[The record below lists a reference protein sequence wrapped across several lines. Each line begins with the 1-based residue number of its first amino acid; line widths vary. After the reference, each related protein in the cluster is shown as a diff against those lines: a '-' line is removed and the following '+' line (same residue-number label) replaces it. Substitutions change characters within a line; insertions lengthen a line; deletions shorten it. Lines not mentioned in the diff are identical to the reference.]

1 MSWFE
6 RPEFGA
12 NVGLID
18 EIYRQYLDNPESV
31 SPAWRDFFAENES
44 RDDGAEETAEAGDT
58 AEGRV
63 EAEGGEPPRESAA
76 PPTPQEAPPAKAP
89 AKEPTAEKPAA
100 KAEDKPKPAAKAED
114 KAGPKA
120 KAKPE
125 GDGKAEPELVPLRGA
140 AARIVEAME
149 ASREVPTATS
159 VRTVPARLLE
169 VNRSVLNGHLRR
181 RQGGKVSFTHM
192 IAYAVVKALEAV
204 PVMTTMYREVDG
216 KPNAARPPHVNL
228 GLAVDTRRPDGS
240 RTLLVPNIKQA
251 DTLDFA
257 GFVRAYEE
265 LIGKVKANKLA
276 VADFADTTL
285 TITNPGTIGTVLSVP
300 RLMAGQSAIIGVG
313 AIDYPAEYQGAD
325 PDTLAGMG
333 IGKVITLTSTYDHR
347 VIQGAESGEF
357 LARMHRLLLGEDDFY
372 GELFRAM
379 TVPYVPVQ
387 WHKDEKPGEDS
398 LDNVE
403 KQAGVLQLINLYR
416 VRGHLIANLD
426 PLKAKPPQMHPELDP
441 ASYGF
446 TIWDL
451 ERRFVTGGLAG
462 QRELPLGEILHILRD
477 AYCRTGTVEYM
488 HNAHTDEKQWIQ
500 EHVEGVPQELPK
512 DDQLQI
518 LHKLNEAE
526 AFERFL
532 HNKYTGHKRFSLEGG
547 ESLIPMLDAV
557 LDEAADAGMEGTVI
571 GMSHRGRLNVLANT
585 VGKSYGEIFGEFEG
599 NLDPTLTQGSGDV
612 KYHLGA
618 VGKHVA
624 RSGKEVR
631 VEVASNPSHLEA
643 VNPVV
648 EGIARAKQDLLDR
661 GEEAPVL
668 PILIHGDAAFAG
680 QGVVAETLN
689 LSQLRGYR
697 TGGTVH
703 IVVNNQVGFTT
714 SPDYGRSST
723 YATDVAK
730 MIQAPIFHVNGD
742 DPEACVRVARLAFE
756 FRQAF
761 KKDVVIDMWCY
772 RRYGHNEADE
782 PSFTQPLM
790 YERIKNRRPVR
801 KLYTEA
807 LVNRGDLSIEDAE
820 QSLEDFR
827 QRLQQAFDD
836 THDEEDGQVAKV
848 ELERPA
854 PMAADPAVDT
864 TVDRDHPRPA
874 PGQADDG
881 PGRLRRPPQARQ
893 VAGAAGRGAG
903 AQRRRLGPR
912 RGPGP
917 RVAAHRGP
925 HHPAVRPGHPAGH
938 LQPAPLGPGRPDHRR
953 AVHPAGQP
961 GRGPGQVLR
970 LRQPAQRVRGHGLR
984 VRLLGG
990 QPRGAGA
997 VGGPV
1002 RRLRQR
1008 RPDHRRPVH
1017 LGRRGQVGPA
1027 LQPGPAAPPRV
1038 RGPGAR
1044 ALQRPPGALP
1054 RPRRRGQH
1062 AGRLPLH
1069 PGPVLPPAAPPGPA
1083 GQPQAADRDDPQVAA
1098 AAAGG
1103 PLHGRAAHH
1112 RPVPRGLPRPRPA
1125 VPRRGQPGAAL
1136 RRQGLLRAGQAARR
1150 RGAGPG
1156 GHPPGRAA
1164 VPVPGR
1170 GAPGPARRLPQRR
1183 AHRLGP
1189 GGAGEHGRLALR
1201 AAQGRAGA
1209 GAAAGA
1215 GLPRRGRGP
1224 GGRQPDPA
1232 PAGAAGTT
1240 RPRVRRVK
1248 VGEPGSATKEV
1259 PP

>member
-1 MSWFE
+1 MGWFE

-31 SPAWRDFFAENES
+31 SPAWRDFFAENEP
-44 RDDGAEETAEAGDT
+44 DGYEDPAATEATAPA
-58 AEGRV
+58 
-63 EAEGGEPPRESAA
+63 
-76 PPTPQEAPPAKAP
+76 TPKEAPPAEEPAPEAEPEPKA
-89 AKEPTAEKPAA
+89 EPEPQAEAEAEA
-100 KAEDKPKPAAKAED
+100 KAAA
-114 KAGPKA
+114 
-120 KAKPE
+120 PE
-125 GDGKAEPELVPLRGA
+125 GDGRAAPELVPLRGA

-192 IAYAVVKALEAV
+192 IAYAVVKAVEAV

-216 KPNAARPPHVNL
+216 KPNAARPAHLNL

-257 GFVRAYEE
+257 AFVHAYEE
-265 LIGKVKANKLA
+265 LIAKVKANKLTM
-276 VADFADTTL
+276 ADFADTTL

-357 LARMHRLLLGEDDFY
+357 LAKLHRLLLGEDDFY
-372 GELFRAM
+372 AELFRSM
-379 TVPYVPVQ
+379 TVPYVPVL
-387 WHKDEKPGEDS
+387 WRKDEKPSEDS
-398 LDNVE
+398 LESVE
-403 KQAGVLQLINLYR
+403 KQARVLQLINLYR

-451 ERRFVTGGLAG
+451 DRRFVTGGLAD

-488 HNAHTDEKQWIQ
+488 HNAQTDEKQWIQ

-512 DDQLQI
+512 EDQLQI
-518 LHKLNEAE
+518 LHKLGEAE

-557 LDEAADAGMEGTVI
+557 LDAAADDGMEGTVI

-624 RSGKEVR
+624 RSGREVR

-648 EGIARAKQDLLDR
+648 EGIARARQDQLDR

-790 YERIKNRRPVR
+790 YERIKQRRPVR

-807 LVNRGDLSIEDAE
+807 LVNRGDITIEDAE
-820 QSLEDFR
+820 RSLEAFR

-836 THDEEDGQVAKV
+836 THDEDDGQVPKV

-864 TVDRDHPRPA
+864 AVDRTTLDQLLVKLTTVPEGFNAHPKLTRWLEQRA
-874 PGQADDG
+874 GALERNAVDWALGEALAFGALLEEGRTIRLSGQDTRRGTFSQRHSVLVDQQTGEQYTPLANLGEGQGKFFVYDSLLSEFAAMGFEYGYSVANPDALVLWEAQFGDFVNGAQIIVDQFLSAAEDKWGQRSSLVLLLPHGFEGQG
-881 PGRLRRPPQARQ
+881 PEHSSARLERFLDLAAEDNMQ
-893 VAGAAGRGAG
+893 VAY
-903 AQRRRLGPR
+903 PST
-912 RGPGP
+912 
-917 RVAAHRGP
+917 
-925 HHPAVRPGHPAGH
+925 
-938 LQPAPLGPGRPDHRR
+938 
-953 AVHPAGQP
+953 
-961 GRGPGQVLR
+961 
-970 LRQPAQRVRGHGLR
+970 PAQYF
-984 VRLLGG
+984 
-990 QPRGAGA
+990 
-997 VGGPV
+997 
-1002 RRLRQR
+1002 
-1008 RPDHRRPVH
+1008 H
-1017 LGRRGQVGPA
+1017 L
-1027 LQPGPAAPPRV
+1027 
-1038 RGPGAR
+1038 
-1044 ALQRPPGALP
+1044 
-1054 RPRRRGQH
+1054 
-1062 AGRLPLH
+1062 
-1069 PGPVLPPAAPPGPA
+1069 
-1083 GQPQAADRDDPQVAA
+1083 
-1098 AAAGG
+1098 
-1103 PLHGRAAHH
+1103 
-1112 RPVPRGLPRPRPA
+1112 
-1125 VPRRGQPGAAL
+1125 L
-1136 RRQGLLRAGQAARR
+1136 RRQ
-1150 RGAGPG
+1150 
-1156 GHPPGRAA
+1156 
-1164 VPVPGR
+1164 
-1170 GAPGPARRLPQRR
+1170 
-1183 AHRLGP
+1183 
-1189 GGAGEHGRLALR
+1189 ALR
-1201 AAQGRAGA
+1201 ANRKPLVVMTPKSLLRLPAARSTAEQLTAGQFFEV
-1209 GAAAGA
+1209 
-1215 GLPRRGRGP
+1215 L
-1224 GGRQPDPA
+1224 PDPEG
-1232 PAGAAGTT
+1232 PS
-1240 RPRVRRVK
+1240 PDSVRRVLACSGK
-1248 VGEPGSATKEV
+1248 VFYELAKRRNDGDLDQVALVRVEQLYPFPAQALRAQLDAYPDAEQVHWVQEEPENMGAWRYLRLKTEQELGVRLEAVTRAEGAAPAAGSPTLHAQEQQELLDRAFAGL
-1259 PP
+1259 

>member
-1 MSWFE
+1 MGWFE

-31 SPAWRDFFAENES
+31 SPAWREFFAENEPQ
-44 RDDGAEETAEAGDT
+44 
-58 AEGRV
+58 
-63 EAEGGEPPRESAA
+63 EAEQTEAAKAPSRSAA
-76 PPTPQEAPPAKAP
+76 PATQREAPPARPSAP
-89 AKEPTAEKPAA
+89 AEPRQATAARAEGPAAAKPAA
-100 KAEDKPKPAAKAED
+100 PASKGQDEATA
-114 KAGPKA
+114 AA
-120 KAKPE
+120 E
-125 GDGKAEPELVPLRGA
+125 GDGKAADLVPLRGA

-149 ASREVPTATS
+149 ASRAVPTATS

-192 IAYAVVKALEAV
+192 IAYAVIRALDAV

-216 KPNAARPPHVNL
+216 KPNAARPEHVNL

-265 LIGKVKANKLA
+265 IVARVKANKLT
-276 VADFADTTL
+276 VKDFADTTL

-313 AIDYPAEYQGAD
+313 AIDYPAEYQGSDPQSLAD
-325 PDTLAGMG
+325 MG
-333 IGKVITLTSTYDHR
+333 IGKVVTLTSTYDHR

-372 GELFRAM
+372 ADVFASM

-387 WHKDEKPGEDS
+387 WHKDEKPSQDS
-398 LDNVE
+398 LEAIE
-403 KQAGVLQLINLYR
+403 KQAHVLQLINLYR

-426 PLKAKPPQMHPELDP
+426 PLKAKPPKMHPELDP

-462 QRELPLGEILHILRD
+462 RRELPLGEILHLLRD

-488 HNAHTDEKQWIQ
+488 HNSHTDEKEWIQ
-500 EHVEGVPQELPK
+500 AHVEGVPHELSK
-512 DDQLQI
+512 EDQLQI
-518 LHKLNEAE
+518 LHKLSETE

-557 LDEAADAGMEGTVI
+557 LDKAADADMEGAVI

-648 EGIARAKQDLLDR
+648 EGIARARQDQLDR

-668 PILIHGDAAFAG
+668 PVLIHGDAAFAG

-742 DPEACVRVARLAFE
+742 DPEACVRVARLAFD

-790 YERIKNRRPVR
+790 YERIKARRPVR

-807 LVNRGDLSIEDAE
+807 LVNRGDLSVEDAE
-820 QSLEDFR
+820 RSLEEFR

-836 THDEEDGQVAKV
+836 TRGEEDSQVAKV

-864 TVDRDHPRPA
+864 TVDRATLDQLLVKLTTVPDGFNVHPKLSRWLEQRAGALERNAVDWALGEALAYGSLLQEGRTIRLSGQDTRRGTFSQRHSALVDQRTGEQYAPLANLGESQGRFFVYDSLLSEFAAMGFEYGYSVANPDALVLWEAQFGDFVNGAQIIVDQFISAAEDKWGQRSSLVLLLPHGFEGQGPEHSSARLERFLDLAAEDNMQVAYPSTPA
-874 PGQADDG
+874 QYFHL
-881 PGRLRRPPQARQ
+881 LRRQAMRANRKPLIVMTPKSLLRLPAARSTAEQLTGGQFHEVLPDPERPSADQ
-893 VAGAAGRGAG
+893 VTRVLLCSGKVFYELAKRRSGRGVA
-903 AQRRRLGPR
+903 
-912 RGPGP
+912 
-917 RVAAHRGP
+917 RVA
-925 HHPAVRPGHPAGH
+925 
-938 LQPAPLGPGRPDHRR
+938 L
-953 AVHPAGQP
+953 
-961 GRGPGQVLR
+961 
-970 LRQPAQRVRGHGLR
+970 LR
-984 VRLLGG
+984 VEQLY
-990 QPRGAGA
+990 PF
-997 VGGPV
+997 P
-1002 RRLRQR
+1002 
-1008 RPDHRRPVH
+1008 
-1017 LGRRGQVGPA
+1017 
-1027 LQPGPAAPPRV
+1027 
-1038 RGPGAR
+1038 AR
-1044 ALQRPPGALP
+1044 ALRSQLDAYPNARQRLWVQEEPENMGAWRYL
-1054 RPRRRGQH
+1054 
-1062 AGRLPLH
+1062 RLKTEQEL
-1069 PGPVLPPAAPPGPA
+1069 GVRLEPVSRDEGAAPAAGSPTLH
-1083 GQPQAADRDDPQVAA
+1083 QQEQQELLDRAF
-1098 AAAGG
+1098 
-1103 PLHGRAAHH
+1103 
-1112 RPVPRGLPRPRPA
+1112 
-1125 VPRRGQPGAAL
+1125 
-1136 RRQGLLRAGQAARR
+1136 
-1150 RGAGPG
+1150 
-1156 GHPPGRAA
+1156 
-1164 VPVPGR
+1164 
-1170 GAPGPARRLPQRR
+1170 
-1183 AHRLGP
+1183 
-1189 GGAGEHGRLALR
+1189 
-1201 AAQGRAGA
+1201 
-1209 GAAAGA
+1209 A
-1215 GLPRRGRGP
+1215 GL
-1224 GGRQPDPA
+1224 
-1232 PAGAAGTT
+1232 
-1240 RPRVRRVK
+1240 
-1248 VGEPGSATKEV
+1248 
-1259 PP
+1259 

>member
-1 MSWFE
+1 MGWFE

-31 SPAWRDFFAENES
+31 SPAWRDFFAENEPGE
-44 RDDGAEETAEAGDT
+44 DAAPETT

-63 EAEGGEPPRESAA
+63 EADGGQATEEAA
-76 PPTPQEAPPAKAP
+76 PPTLQEAPAKAKEPEAKPQPKAP
-89 AKEPTAEKPAA
+89 ATS
-100 KAEDKPKPAAKAED
+100 
-114 KAGPKA
+114 G
-120 KAKPE
+120 
-125 GDGKAEPELVPLRGA
+125 GDGKGEARLVPLRGA

-216 KPNAARPPHVNL
+216 KPNAARPTHVNL

-265 LIGKVKANKLA
+265 LIGKVKAHKLT
-276 VADFADTTL
+276 VQDFADTTL

-325 PDTLAGMG
+325 PDTLAAAG
-333 IGKVITLTSTYDHR
+333 IGKVVTLTSTYDHR

-372 GELFRAM
+372 AELFRSM
-379 TVPYVPVQ
+379 TVPYVPVL
-387 WHKDEKPGEDS
+387 WRKDERPSEDS
-398 LDNVE
+398 LESVE
-403 KQAGVLQLINLYR
+403 KQAHVLQLVNMYR

-441 ASYGF
+441 ATYGF

-462 QRELPLGEILHILRD
+462 RRELPLGEILHILRD

-500 EHVEGVPQELPK
+500 DHVEGVPQELPK
-512 DDQLQI
+512 EDQLQI
-518 LHKLNEAE
+518 LHKLSEAE

-557 LDEAADAGMEGTVI
+557 LDAAADDDMEGTVI

-624 RSGKEVR
+624 RSGREVR

-648 EGIARAKQDLLDR
+648 EGIARARQDLLDR

-714 SPDYGRSST
+714 SPSASRSSV
-723 YATDVAK
+723 YSTDVAR

-742 DPEACVRVARLAFE
+742 DPEACVRVAELAFE
-756 FRQAF
+756 FRQEF
-761 KKDVVIDMWCY
+761 GKDVVIDLVCY
-772 RRYGHNEADE
+772 RRRGHNEGDD
-782 PSFTQPLM
+782 PSMTQPMM
-790 YERIKNRRPVR
+790 YRLIEAKRSVR
-801 KLYTEA
+801 KLYTES
-807 LVNRGDLSIEDAE
+807 LIGRGDISVEDAE
-820 QSLEDFR
+820 
-827 QRLQQAFDD
+827 
-836 THDEEDGQVAKV
+836 
-848 ELERPA
+848 
-854 PMAADPAVDT
+854 
-864 TVDRDHPRPA
+864 
-874 PGQADDG
+874 
-881 PGRLRRPPQARQ
+881 
-893 VAGAAGRGAG
+893 
-903 AQRRRLGPR
+903 
-912 RGPGP
+912 
-917 RVAAHRGP
+917 
-925 HHPAVRPGHPAGH
+925 
-938 LQPAPLGPGRPDHRR
+938 
-953 AVHPAGQP
+953 
-961 GRGPGQVLR
+961 
-970 LRQPAQRVRGHGLR
+970 
-984 VRLLGG
+984 
-990 QPRGAGA
+990 
-997 VGGPV
+997 
-1002 RRLRQR
+1002 
-1008 RPDHRRPVH
+1008 
-1017 LGRRGQVGPA
+1017 
-1027 LQPGPAAPPRV
+1027 
-1038 RGPGAR
+1038 
-1044 ALQRPPGALP
+1044 
-1054 RPRRRGQH
+1054 
-1062 AGRLPLH
+1062 
-1069 PGPVLPPAAPPGPA
+1069 
-1083 GQPQAADRDDPQVAA
+1083 
-1098 AAAGG
+1098 
-1103 PLHGRAAHH
+1103 
-1112 RPVPRGLPRPRPA
+1112 
-1125 VPRRGQPGAAL
+1125 AAL
-1136 RRQGLLRAGQAARR
+1136 RDYQQQLERVFTETREAS
-1150 RGAGPG
+1150 
-1156 GHPPGRAA
+1156 
-1164 VPVPGR
+1164 
-1170 GAPGPARRLPQRR
+1170 
-1183 AHRLGP
+1183 
-1189 GGAGEHGRLALR
+1189 
-1201 AAQGRAGA
+1201 
-1209 GAAAGA
+1209 
-1215 GLPRRGRGP
+1215 RGRSEE
-1224 GGRQPDPA
+1224 
-1232 PAGAAGTT
+1232 
-1240 RPRVRRVK
+1240 RRVGK
-1248 VGEPGSATKEV
+1248 
-1259 PP
+1259 

>member
-1 MSWFE
+1 MGWFE

-31 SPAWRDFFAENES
+31 SPAWRDFFAENEP
-44 RDDGAEETAEAGDT
+44 GEDT
-58 AEGRV
+58 AP
-63 EAEGGEPPRESAA
+63 EAAA
-76 PPTPQEAPPAKAP
+76 RPTAQEAPAEAARQRQAARPTPKAPAATKAKAP
-89 AKEPTAEKPAA
+89 AKPSAEGKPATSEA
-100 KAEDKPKPAAKAED
+100 
-114 KAGPKA
+114 
-120 KAKPE
+120 
-125 GDGKAEPELVPLRGA
+125 DGKAEPQLVPLRGA

-216 KPNAARPPHVNL
+216 KPNAARPAHVNL

-257 GFVRAYEE
+257 DFVRAYEE
-265 LIGKVKANKLA
+265 LIGKVKANKLT
-276 VADFADTTL
+276 VPDFADTTL
-285 TITNPGTIGTVLSVP
+285 TLTNPGTIGTVLSVP

-325 PDTLAGMG
+325 PDTLADMG

-372 GELFRAM
+372 GDLFRAM
-379 TVPYVPVQ
+379 TVPYVPVR
-387 WHKDEKPGEDS
+387 WHKDEKPSEDS
-398 LDNVE
+398 LESIE
-403 KQAGVLQLINLYR
+403 KQASVLQLINLYR

-426 PLKAKPPQMHPELDP
+426 PLKAKPPQIHQELDP

-462 QRELPLGEILHILRD
+462 ERELPLGEILHILRD

-488 HNAHTDEKQWIQ
+488 HNSHTDEKQWIQ

-512 DDQLQI
+512 EDQLQI
-518 LHKLNEAE
+518 LHKLSEAE

-532 HNKYTGHKRFSLEGG
+532 HNKYTGHKRFSLEGA

-557 LDEAADAGMEGTVI
+557 LDKAADDDMEGTVI

-624 RSGKEVR
+624 RSGREVR

-742 DPEACVRVARLAFE
+742 DPEACVRVARLAFD

-807 LVNRGDLSIEDAE
+807 LVNRGDLSLEDAE
-820 QSLEDFR
+820 RSLEQFR

-836 THDEEDGQVAKV
+836 THDEEDSQVAKV

-864 TVDRDHPRPA
+864 TVDRATLRPA
-874 PGQADDG
+874 AGQADRPFPTASTSTPSWPGGWSSG
-881 PGRLRRPPQARQ
+881 PGRWSATPSTGRWARPWPSGRCSPRAAPSGCPGRTPGGAPSASATRSWSTSAPASSTRPLANLGEGQGKFFVYDSLLTEFAAMGFEYGYSVANPEALVLWEAQFGDFVNGAQIIVDQFISAAEDKWGQRSSLVLLLPHGFEGQGPEHSSARLERFLDLAAEDNMQVAYPSTPAQYFHLLRRQALRANRKPL
-893 VAGAAGRGAG
+893 VVMTPKSLLRLPAARSTAEQLTTGQFA
-903 AQRRRLGPR
+903 
-912 RGPGP
+912 RGP
-917 RVAAHRGP
+917 A
-925 HHPAVRPGHPAGH
+925 RP
-938 LQPAPLGPGRPDHRR
+938 R
-953 AVHPAGQP
+953 AVVA
-961 GRGPGQVLR
+961 
-970 LRQPAQRVRGHGLR
+970 
-984 VRLLGG
+984 
-990 QPRGAGA
+990 
-997 VGGPV
+997 
-1002 RRLRQR
+1002 
-1008 RPDHRRPVH
+1008 
-1017 LGRRGQVGPA
+1017 RRGQAGPA
-1027 LQPGPAAPPRV
+1027 V
-1038 RGPGAR
+1038 
-1044 ALQRPPGALP
+1044 
-1054 RPRRRGQH
+1054 
-1062 AGRLPLH
+1062 
-1069 PGPVLPPAAPPGPA
+1069 
-1083 GQPQAADRDDPQVAA
+1083 
-1098 AAAGG
+1098 
-1103 PLHGRAAHH
+1103 
-1112 RPVPRGLPRPRPA
+1112 
-1125 VPRRGQPGAAL
+1125 
-1136 RRQGLLRAGQAARR
+1136 RRQGLLRAGQAA
-1150 RGAGPG
+1150 
-1156 GHPPGRAA
+1156 
-1164 VPVPGR
+1164 
-1170 GAPGPARRLPQRR
+1170 PATSGLDEVAILRVEQLYPFP
-1183 AHRLGP
+1183 A
-1189 GGAGEHGRLALR
+1189 EALR
-1201 AAQGRAGA
+1201 AQLDAYPNAERTIWVQEEPENMGAWRYVRLKTEETLGVRLEPASRAE
-1209 GAAAGA
+1209 GAAPAAGSPTLHQQEQQELLDRAFA
-1215 GLPRRGRGP
+1215 GLR
-1224 GGRQPDPA
+1224 
-1232 PAGAAGTT
+1232 
-1240 RPRVRRVK
+1240 
-1248 VGEPGSATKEV
+1248 
-1259 PP
+1259 

>member
-1 MSWFE
+1 VGWFE

-31 SPAWRDFFAENES
+31 SPAWRDFFAENEPG
-44 RDDGAEETAEAGDT
+44 DDGAE
-58 AEGRV
+58 GR
-63 EAEGGEPPRESAA
+63 
-76 PPTPQEAPPAKAP
+76 EAPPAAEPAQAVDNREHAPSGSVRAAP
-89 AKEPTAEKPAA
+89 AAEAEPEEPKPKAQPAA
-100 KAEDKPKPAAKAED
+100 RTDDKPEARPATKAEDKPQPAPQD
-114 KAGPKA
+114 
-120 KAKPE
+120 
-125 GDGKAEPELVPLRGA
+125 DGKAAPELVPLRGA

-149 ASREVPTATS
+149 ASRAVPTATS

-216 KPNAARPPHVNL
+216 KPNAARPAHVNL

-257 GFVRAYEE
+257 DFVRAYEE
-265 LIGKVKANKLA
+265 IIAKVKANKLT

-285 TITNPGTIGTVLSVP
+285 TLTNPGTIGTVLSVP

-325 PDTLAGMG
+325 PDTLADMG
-333 IGKVITLTSTYDHR
+333 IGKVVTLTSTYDHR

-357 LARMHRLLLGEDDFY
+357 LARMHRLLLGSDDFY
-372 GELFRAM
+372 AELFRSM

-398 LDNVE
+398 LESTE
-403 KQAGVLQLINLYR
+403 KQARVLQLINMYR

-426 PLKAKPPQMHPELDP
+426 PLKAKPPQIHQELDP

-488 HNAHTDEKQWIQ
+488 HNAHTDEKHWIQ

-512 DDQLQI
+512 EDQLQI

-557 LDEAADAGMEGTVI
+557 LDKAADDDMEGTVI

-648 EGIARAKQDLLDR
+648 EGIARARQDLLDR

-807 LVNRGDLSIEDAE
+807 LVNRGDLSLEDAE
-820 QSLEDFR
+820 RALEQFR

-836 THDEEDGQVAKV
+836 THGDEDGQVAKV

-854 PMAADPAVDT
+854 PMATDPAVDT
-864 TVDRDHPRPA
+864 AVDRTTLDQLLVKLTTVPDGFNVHPKLTRWLEQRA
-874 PGQADDG
+874 GALERNSVDWALGEALAFGSLLEEGRTIRLSGQDTRRGTFSQRHSVLVDQQTGEQYTPLANLGEGQGKFFVYDSLLSEFAAMGFEYGYSVANPEALVLWEAQFGDFVNGAQIIVDQFLSAAEDKWGQRSSLVLLLPHGFEGQG
-881 PGRLRRPPQARQ
+881 PEHSSARLERFLDLAAEDNMQ
-893 VAGAAGRGAG
+893 VAY
-903 AQRRRLGPR
+903 PST
-912 RGPGP
+912 
-917 RVAAHRGP
+917 
-925 HHPAVRPGHPAGH
+925 
-938 LQPAPLGPGRPDHRR
+938 
-953 AVHPAGQP
+953 
-961 GRGPGQVLR
+961 
-970 LRQPAQRVRGHGLR
+970 PAQYF
-984 VRLLGG
+984 
-990 QPRGAGA
+990 
-997 VGGPV
+997 
-1002 RRLRQR
+1002 
-1008 RPDHRRPVH
+1008 H
-1017 LGRRGQVGPA
+1017 L
-1027 LQPGPAAPPRV
+1027 
-1038 RGPGAR
+1038 
-1044 ALQRPPGALP
+1044 
-1054 RPRRRGQH
+1054 
-1062 AGRLPLH
+1062 
-1069 PGPVLPPAAPPGPA
+1069 
-1083 GQPQAADRDDPQVAA
+1083 
-1098 AAAGG
+1098 
-1103 PLHGRAAHH
+1103 
-1112 RPVPRGLPRPRPA
+1112 
-1125 VPRRGQPGAAL
+1125 L
-1136 RRQGLLRAGQAARR
+1136 RRQ
-1150 RGAGPG
+1150 
-1156 GHPPGRAA
+1156 
-1164 VPVPGR
+1164 
-1170 GAPGPARRLPQRR
+1170 
-1183 AHRLGP
+1183 
-1189 GGAGEHGRLALR
+1189 ALR
-1201 AAQGRAGA
+1201 ANRKPLVVMTPKSLLRLPAARSTAEQLTAGQFFEV
-1209 GAAAGA
+1209 
-1215 GLPRRGRGP
+1215 L
-1224 GGRQPDPA
+1224 PDPA
-1232 PAGAAGTT
+1232 
-1240 RPRVRRVK
+1240 RPSPDKVRRVLLCSGK
-1248 VGEPGSATKEV
+1248 VYYELAKRRGDSDLDQVALVRVEQLYPFPAQALRAQLDAYPGAERVLWVQEEPENMGAWRYVRLKASQELGLRLEPVSRDEGAAPAAGSPTLHAQEQQELLDRAFAGL
-1259 PP
+1259 

>member
-1 MSWFE
+1 MEPGARGGKLDPTTVSVPRVMTMSWFE

-18 EIYRQYLDNPESV
+18 EIYRHYLDNPESV
-31 SPAWRDFFAENES
+31 SPAWRDFFAENEPG
-44 RDDGAEETAEAGDT
+44 DDGTDRPAEAT

-63 EAEGGEPPRESAA
+63 EAAEGGAPAQAEGQSAA
-76 PPTPQEAPPAKAP
+76 PATPQETAPVRPAAASERRQAP
-89 AKEPTAEKPAA
+89 AAERAETPKAEAPKAA
-100 KAEDKPKPAAKAED
+100 KA
-114 KAGPKA
+114 
-120 KAKPE
+120 E
-125 GDGKAEPELVPLRGA
+125 GDGKAEANEQLVPLRGA
-140 AARIVEAME
+140 AARIVEAMQ
-149 ASREVPTATS
+149 ASRAVPTATS

-181 RQGGKVSFTHM
+181 RQGGKVSFTHL

-204 PVMTTMYREVDG
+204 PAMASTYREVDG
-216 KPNAARPPHVNL
+216 KPHAARPEHVNL

-251 DTLDFA
+251 DTMDFA
-257 GFVRAYEE
+257 AFVRAYEE
-265 LIGKVKANKLA
+265 IVGKVKSNKLT
-276 VADFADTTL
+276 VQDFAGTTL

-325 PDTLAGMG
+325 PQSLADMG
-333 IGKVITLTSTYDHR
+333 IGKVISLTSTYDHR

-372 GELFRAM
+372 ADVFASM

-387 WHKDEKPGEDS
+387 WHKDIRPSGDS
-398 LDNVE
+398 LEAVE
-403 KQAGVLQLINLYR
+403 KQARVLQLINLYR

-426 PLKAKPPQMHPELDP
+426 PLKAKPPMMHPELDP

-462 QRELPLGEILHILRD
+462 HRELPLGEILHILRD

-488 HNAHTDEKQWIQ
+488 HNSQTDEKEWIQ
-500 EHVEGVPQELPK
+500 AHVEGVPHELPK
-512 DDQLQI
+512 EDQLQI
-518 LHKLNEAE
+518 LGKLAEAE

-532 HNKYTGHKRFSLEGG
+532 HNKYTGHKRFSLEGA
-547 ESLIPMLDAV
+547 ESLVPMLDAV
-557 LDEAADAGMEGTVI
+557 LDEAADVDMEGAVI

-618 VGKHVA
+618 VGKHIA
-624 RSGKEVR
+624 RSGRELR

-648 EGIARAKQDLLDR
+648 EGIARARQDLLDR

-668 PILIHGDAAFAG
+668 PVLIHGDAAFAG

-742 DPEACVRVARLAFE
+742 DPEACVRV
-756 FRQAF
+756 
-761 KKDVVIDMWCY
+761 VIDMWCY

-790 YERIKNRRPVR
+790 YERIKARRPVR

-820 QSLEDFR
+820 RALEEFR

-836 THDEEDGQVAKV
+836 THDEEDSQVARV
-848 ELERPA
+848 ELERPV

-864 TVDRDHPRPA
+864 SVDRSTLDQVLRALTTVPDGFNVHPKLTRWLEQRAGALERNAIDWALGEALAFGSLVQEGRTIRLSGQDTRRGTFSQRHSVLVDQTNGEQYIPLTNLGEGQGRFFVYDSLLSEFAAVGFEYGYSVANRDALVLWEAQFGDFVNGAQIIVDQFISAAEDKWGQRSSLVLLLPHGFEGQGPEHSSARLERFLDLAAEDNMQVAYPSTPA
-874 PGQADDG
+874 QYFHLLRRQALRANRKPLVTMTPKSLLRLPAARSTAEELTAGQFHEVLPDPDG
-881 PGRLRRPPQARQ
+881 PSAEEATRILFCTGKVYYELAKRRQDGGFMQVALVRVEQLYPFPAQGLRRQLDAYPN
-893 VAGAAGRGAG
+893 
-903 AQRRRLGPR
+903 
-912 RGPGP
+912 
-917 RVAAHRGP
+917 
-925 HHPAVRPGHPAGH
+925 
-938 LQPAPLGPGRPDHRR
+938 
-953 AVHPAGQP
+953 AGQP
-961 GRGPGQVLR
+961 IWVQEEPENMGAWRYTR
-970 LRQPAQRVRGHGLR
+970 LKAEEALGIRLERVSRDE
-984 VRLLGG
+984 
-990 QPRGAGA
+990 GAA
-997 VGGPV
+997 
-1002 RRLRQR
+1002 
-1008 RPDHRRPVH
+1008 
-1017 LGRRGQVGPA
+1017 
-1027 LQPGPAAPPRV
+1027 PAAGSPTLSQREQQELLD
-1038 RGPGAR
+1038 R
-1044 ALQRPPGALP
+1044 AF
-1054 RPRRRGQH
+1054 
-1062 AGRLPLH
+1062 
-1069 PGPVLPPAAPPGPA
+1069 
-1083 GQPQAADRDDPQVAA
+1083 
-1098 AAAGG
+1098 
-1103 PLHGRAAHH
+1103 
-1112 RPVPRGLPRPRPA
+1112 
-1125 VPRRGQPGAAL
+1125 
-1136 RRQGLLRAGQAARR
+1136 
-1150 RGAGPG
+1150 
-1156 GHPPGRAA
+1156 
-1164 VPVPGR
+1164 
-1170 GAPGPARRLPQRR
+1170 
-1183 AHRLGP
+1183 
-1189 GGAGEHGRLALR
+1189 
-1201 AAQGRAGA
+1201 
-1209 GAAAGA
+1209 A
-1215 GLPRRGRGP
+1215 GL
-1224 GGRQPDPA
+1224 
-1232 PAGAAGTT
+1232 
-1240 RPRVRRVK
+1240 
-1248 VGEPGSATKEV
+1248 
-1259 PP
+1259 